1 MCCLARTGDIVVSET
16 PSRSKKIISVRKARE
31 YKGKKITEAGS
42 VNVTRAQGASEAVLA
57 VHEERAVAG

>member
-1 MCCLARTGDIVVSET
+1 MRHLQGA
-16 PSRSKKIISVRKARE
+16 KKIISVRKARE
-31 YKGKKITEAGS
+31 YKEKKITEAGS